1 MTSGALSLR
10 CTTYAET
17 RTLGR
22 SLAAL
27 LRPGDVVIVE
37 GPLGAGKTAFVSG
50 IGEGLGVTEPVTS
63 PTFTITRRYQS
74 GFLPLVHC
82 DVYRLGSAGE
92 FEDLDILET
101 VSDAVLVVEWGDMVA
116 SSLPADRL
124 RVVISGQGDDPRTV
138 TFGPT
143 KSWLTRDLGLLA

>member
-50 IGEGLGVTEPVTS
+50 IGEGLGVSEPVTS
-63 PTFTITRRYQS
+63 PTFTIIRRYES

-92 FEDLDILET
+92 FEDLDVLDT
-101 VSDAVLVVEWGDMVA
+101 VSEAVLVVEWGDMVA
-116 SSLPADRL
+116 AALPTDRL
-124 RVVISGQGDDPRTV
+124 RVAIAGQGDEPRTV
-138 TFGPT
+138 TFTPAE
-143 KSWLTRDLGLLA
+143 SWVSRDLGLLA

>member
-10 CTTYAET
+10 CATYAET

-27 LRPGDVVIVE
+27 ARPGDVIIVE

-50 IGEGLGVTEPVTS
+50 IGEGLGVAEPVTS
-63 PTFTITRRYQS
+63 PTFTIVRHYLS
-74 GFLPLVHC
+74 GFVPLVHC

-101 VSDAVLVVEWGDMVA
+101 ASEAVLVVEWGDMVA
-116 SSLPADRL
+116 ASLPTDRL
-124 RVVISGQGDDPRTV
+124 RVFVSGQGDDPRTV
-138 TFGPT
+138 TFGPAG
-143 KSWLTRDLGLLA
+143 SWLDRDLGLLV